1 MNRTAIFVV
10 LGFSGLILLAAAT
23 VWIPAGGDRAE
34 RESGGSAAA
43 GGASGAAAGAS
54 GGGVGEA
61 PSKVSAAGSAAQ
73 ASAVAGAV
81 PAGAGVPLSELQF
94 RKWPQPSFVLVATAE
109 QRGYFEPCGCT
120 ANQLGGMTR
129 RAGLFR
135 QLEGLGWPV
144 RGVDAGSISSRTGAQ
159 AQMKFEATLEALRQL
174 KYVGLAV
181 GPEELRLEP
190 GYLLS
195 QHLTDGEDYV
205 GFLGA
210 NLTFFGSSDVGTP
223 LAKRVFEAGGVKV
236 GVTSVM
242 SETIRREVLPEDS
255 SGADVTWSDPGE
267 ALGRVLRQFE
277 EERVQVRILLS
288 QSTLEESRK
297 LAEQFPAFDVIVSAQ
312 GFGEGESVP
321 EQIGRVRLVQVG
333 EKGRTAGV
341 LGFYPGDAEQPV
353 RFELVTLS
361 GPRFGDDE
369 SMVEIM
375 RGYQQRLRDERMV
388 AAQGA
393 TGHPSN
399 AGFVGAAKCGECHT
413 KALQVWQ
420 NSAHAHA
427 LESLDPAAGRSGAER
442 LHGINRAFDAECLSC
457 HVGGWDPQN
466 YLRFRGGFLPLE
478 QAETDED
485 RLLSA
490 LLGGNQCE
498 NCHGPGSRHVEL
510 IEAGNTEAAA
520 GEVRVT
526 LEQARGDA
534 GCVKCHDGDNSPE
547 FNFDSYWQQIRH
559 PDRD

>member
-1 MNRTAIFVV
+1 MNRTAVFVV

-23 VWIPAGGDRAE
+23 VWLPAGGNRVEPVAALPVAGE
-34 RESGGSAAA
+34 AA
-43 GGASGAAAGAS
+43 GVPSASATESSVPAGEVSSANASPAAGA
-54 GGGVGEA
+54 
-61 PSKVSAAGSAAQ
+61 
-73 ASAVAGAV
+73 AGA
-81 PAGAGVPLSELQF
+81 PLAALQF
-94 RKWPQPSFVLVATAE
+94 PKWPKPSFVLVATAE
-109 QRGYFEPCGCT
+109 QKGYFEPCGCT

-135 QLEGLGWPV
+135 QLESLGWPV

-174 KYVGLAV
+174 RYVGLAV

-205 GFLGA
+205 GFLSA

-267 ALGRVLRQFE
+267 ALGRVLQQFE

-361 GPRFGDDE
+361 GPRFGDDGA
-369 SMVEIM
+369 MVEIM

-388 AAQGA
+388 AAQA
-393 TGHPSN
+393 AVGHPSN
-399 AGFVGAAKCGECHT
+399 AGYVGAVKCGECHT
-413 KALQVWQ
+413 KAFKVWQ
-420 NSAHAHA
+420 QSAHAHA
-427 LESLDPAAGRSGAER
+427 LESLDPAAGRPGAER
-442 LHGINRAFDAECLSC
+442 LHGIDRSFDAECLSC
-457 HVGGWDPQN
+457 HVGGWDAQN
-466 YLRFRGGFLPLE
+466 YLRFRGGFLPQE
-478 QAETDED
+478 QAETDEE

-490 LLGGNQCE
+490 LLPGNQCE

-510 IEAGNTEAAA
+510 IEAGNTAAA
-520 GEVRVT
+520 ASEVRVT
-526 LEQARGDA
+526 LEQARGDS

-547 FNFDSYWQQIRH
+547 FSFDKYWQQIRH

>member
-1 MNRTAIFVV
+1 MNRTAVFVV

-23 VWIPAGGDRAE
+23 VWLPAGGNRVEPVAALPVAGE
-34 RESGGSAAA
+34 AA
-43 GGASGAAAGAS
+43 GVPSASATESSVPAGEVSSANASPAAGA
-54 GGGVGEA
+54 
-61 PSKVSAAGSAAQ
+61 
-73 ASAVAGAV
+73 AGA
-81 PAGAGVPLSELQF
+81 PLAALQF
-94 RKWPQPSFVLVATAE
+94 PKWPKPSFVLVATAE
-109 QRGYFEPCGCT
+109 QKGYFEPCGCT

-135 QLEGLGWPV
+135 QLESLDWPV

-174 KYVGLAV
+174 RYVGLAV

-205 GFLGA
+205 GFLSA

-267 ALGRVLRQFE
+267 ALGRVLQQFE

-288 QSTLEESRK
+288 QSTLEESRR

-361 GPRFGDDE
+361 GPRFGAD
-369 SMVEIM
+369 
-375 RGYQQRLRDERMV
+375 
-388 AAQGA
+388 
-393 TGHPSN
+393 
-399 AGFVGAAKCGECHT
+399 
-413 KALQVWQ
+413 
-420 NSAHAHA
+420 
-427 LESLDPAAGRSGAER
+427 GR
-442 LHGINRAFDAECLSC
+442 
-457 HVGGWDPQN
+457 
-466 YLRFRGGFLPLE
+466 
-478 QAETDED
+478 
-485 RLLSA
+485 
-490 LLGGNQCE
+490 
-498 NCHGPGSRHVEL
+498 
-510 IEAGNTEAAA
+510 
-520 GEVRVT
+520 
-526 LEQARGDA
+526 
-534 GCVKCHDGDNSPE
+534 
-547 FNFDSYWQQIRH
+547 
-559 PDRD
+559 

>member
-1 MNRTAIFVV
+1 MNRTAVFVV
-10 LGFSGLILLAAAT
+10 LGFSGMILLAAAM
-23 VWIPAGGDRAE
+23 VWFPPAGTKPAE
-34 RESGGSAAA
+34 TGVRQPAAESESAVAA
-43 GGASGAAAGAS
+43 VPSADVPAAGAPAAAATA
-54 GGGVGEA
+54 A
-61 PSKVSAAGSAAQ
+61 PQ
-73 ASAVAGAV
+73 ADLRF
-81 PAGAGVPLSELQF
+81 PT
-94 RKWPQPSFVLVATAE
+94 WPKPSFVLVATAE

-135 QLEGLGWPV
+135 QLESLGWAV
-144 RGVDAGSISSRTGAQ
+144 RGVDAGSISSRTGSQ

-195 QHLTDGEDYV
+195 QHLTDGDEYL
-205 GFLGA
+205 GFLSA
-210 NLTFFGSSDVGTP
+210 NLTFFGSADVGTP
-223 LAKRVFEAGGVKV
+223 LAMRVIEIGGVKV

-255 SGADVTWSDPGE
+255 SNADVTWSDPAE
-267 ALGRVLRQFE
+267 ALQRVLKQFE
-277 EERVQVRILLS
+277 EEQVQVRILLS

-297 LAEQFPAFDVIVSAQ
+297 LAEQFQGFDVVVSAQ

-341 LGFYPGDAEQPV
+341 LGFYPQDSEQSV
-353 RFELVTLS
+353 RYELVTLS

-369 SMVEIM
+369 AMVEIM

-388 AAQGA
+388 VAQPA
-393 TGHPSN
+393 VGHPSG
-399 AGFVGAAKCGECHT
+399 AGYVGSAKCGECHT

-420 NSAHAHA
+420 NSAHAHG
-427 LESLDPAAGRSGAER
+427 LESLDPAAGRPGAER
-442 LHGINRAFDAECLSC
+442 LHGINRAFDPECLSC

-466 YLRFRGGFLPLE
+466 YVRYHGGFLPAE
-478 QAETDED
+478 QADTDAD
-485 RLLSA
+485 KLLSA
-490 LLGGNQCE
+490 LLPGNQCE

-520 GEVRVT
+520 SEVRVT
-526 LEQARGDA
+526 LEQARGDS

-547 FNFDSYWQQIRH
+547 FSFDSYWQQIRH

>member
-10 LGFSGLILLAAAT
+10 LGFSGLILLAAAM
-23 VWIPAGGDRAE
+23 VWSPANGKRAE
-34 RESGGSAAA
+34 TGVQEPVQDSVSSEVRAAA
-43 GGASGAAAGAS
+43 VATAAGA
-54 GGGVGEA
+54 
-61 PSKVSAAGSAAQ
+61 PQ
-73 ASAVAGAV
+73 T
-81 PAGAGVPLSELQF
+81 PLQF
-94 RKWPQPSFVLVATAE
+94 TGWPKPSFVLVATAE

-135 QLEGLGWPV
+135 QLESLGWSV
-144 RGVDAGSISSRTGAQ
+144 RGVDAGSISSRTGSQ

-195 QHLTDGEDYV
+195 QHLTDGEDHL
-205 GFLGA
+205 GFLSA
-210 NLTFFGSSDVGTP
+210 NLTFFGSGDVGTP
-223 LAKRVFEAGGVKV
+223 LAMRVVEVGGVKV
-236 GVTSVM
+236 GITSVM

-255 SGADVTWSDPGE
+255 SGADVTWSDPAD
-267 ALGRVLRQFE
+267 ALQRVLQQFE
-277 EERVQVRILLS
+277 EQQVQVRILLS

-297 LAEQFPAFDVIVSAQ
+297 LAEQFQAFDVVVSAQ

-341 LGFYPGDAEQPV
+341 LGFYPQDPEQSV
-353 RFELVTLS
+353 RYELVTLS

-369 SMVEIM
+369 AMVEIM

-388 AAQGA
+388 VAQPA
-393 TGHPSN
+393 VGHPSG
-399 AGFVGAAKCGECHT
+399 AGYVGSAKCGECHT
-413 KALQVWQ
+413 KALEVWQ
-420 NSAHAHA
+420 NSAHAHG
-427 LESLDPAAGRSGAER
+427 LESLDPTAGRAGAER
-442 LHGINRAFDAECLSC
+442 LHGINRSFDPECLSC

-466 YLRFRGGFLPLE
+466 YVRFHGGFLPAE
-478 QAETDED
+478 QADTDAD
-485 RLLSA
+485 KLLSA
-490 LLGGNQCE
+490 LLPGNQCE

-520 GEVRVT
+520 SEVRVT
-526 LEQARGDA
+526 LEQAQGDA

-547 FNFDSYWQQIRH
+547 FSFETYWQQIRH